1 MADALSA
8 GFKEFLRTL
17 PENAENDHFLL
28 AVSGGP
34 DSMAM
39 THLFLNAGLRISVA
53 HCNFGLRAAESD
65 REEQFV
71 QAWMTEKSIP
81 VYTQK
86 FNTRSYAEEQGLSIQ
101 LAARELR
108 YHWFEEL
115 RQQIGAR
122 WIATA
127 HHLDDSR
134 ETLLINLLRGTGIA
148 GLAGIPARTGN
159 IIRPLLFAT
168 RQEIEDYLRMH
179 NIPFVVDSSNLHADY
194 LRNQLRLEIIP
205 ALRRAW
211 PGWDAS
217 FADTLARLSFAAGVF
232 RKKMQEEEKKRFVKS
247 GDAWHISTSDL
258 PPDEETAQL
267 LYELLKGYGFN
278 LDQTREMTQAL
289 SKTPGRLFLSN
300 THRITIERGFLE
312 LSPLRE
318 AETELLAEVFP
329 ETQQIHTGAYTLS
342 FSKVD
347 IRDFRGFTPG
357 NTSAWFD
364 FHKLSFPLIIRR
376 WRQGDRIQP
385 LGMKGWQKISD
396 LFVQAKLTKAQKE
409 NLPLLCCADEVIW
422 VPGLRSSERYK
433 VDSHTRLIL
442 RVDLLP
448 TENTTSTARDDR

>member
-1 MADALSA
+1 MADALRA
-8 GFKEFLRTL
+8 GFKEFIKKLTET
-17 PENAENDHFLL
+17 PDKEHFLL

-39 THLFLNAGLRISVA
+39 AHLFLSTGLRISVA
-53 HCNFGLRAAESD
+53 HCNFGLRGAESD
-65 REEQFV
+65 REELFV
-71 QAWMTEKSIP
+71 KEWMHQKGIQ

-86 FNTRSYAEEQGLSIQ
+86 FDTRSYADEKGLSVQ

-108 YHWFEEL
+108 YQWFEEL

-148 GLAGIPARTGN
+148 GLSGIPAQTGN

-168 RQEIEDYLRMH
+168 RQEIEKYLRMH
-179 NIPFVVDSSNLHADY
+179 EVPFVTDSSNLHTDY

-232 RKKMQEEEKKRFVKS
+232 RKKMKEEEEKRFVKS
-247 GDAWHISTSDL
+247 GDAWHINTSDL
-258 PPDEETAQL
+258 APDEETAQL
-267 LYELLKGYGFN
+267 LYELLKAYGFN
-278 LDQTREMTQAL
+278 LDQTREMAQAL
-289 SKTPGRLFLSN
+289 SKTPGRMFLSN
-300 THRITIERGFLE
+300 THRITLERGFLE
-312 LSPLRE
+312 LRPLQQ
-318 AETELLAEVFP
+318 AETEHMSEVFP
-329 ETQQIHTGAYTLS
+329 ETQQIHTGTYTLS
-342 FSKVD
+342 FSKID

-364 FHKLSFPLIIRR
+364 FHKLSFPLIVRR

-396 LFVQAKLTKAQKE
+396 LFIQAKLTKSQKE
-409 NLPLLCCADEVIW
+409 SLPLLCCADEVIW

-448 TENTTSTARDDR
+448 TYKITSAARDDR